1 MSGEQNVVDERDL
14 GAANTVLLR
23 DESHLCDVLGVPFS
37 DQQLAAITAPLE
49 RPLAIIAGAGS
60 GKTAVMAARVVWLV
74 GRGLVSPDAVLG
86 LTFTN
91 KAASELAARIRSAL
105 GLLADDAGIHGY
117 LDDGEPTV
125 STYHAYAGALL
136 SEHGLRIGFE
146 PDLRIVSDAS
156 RFQRAAQAV
165 QSHRGAIANLTT
177 HLPTTVSDVIHLDG
191 QLNDHLVT
199 IEDLL
204 AYDKRYARELDLE
217 NAERKRPL
225 KKITQARDTA
235 AKRDEL
241 AAVIAEYRD
250 AKARDAVMD
259 FSDQMAK
266 GAILATRSAEVS
278 HDQRG
283 RFAVVLLDEYQD
295 TSVAQRRMLQG
306 IFSGATVQDGR
317 GHPVTAVGD
326 PCQAIYGWRG
336 ASIENL
342 TGFLDHFPAAD
353 GGRGALLNLTV
364 NRRCSRRVLDL
375 ANSLARPLYDATD
388 VVQPLEPRADA
399 PDGGMVA
406 ACLETVVDEVDWVVG
421 EVQRARERES
431 IDWSDIAI
439 LVRTR
444 EEIGALTVAL
454 QSADVPVEVVGM
466 DGLLAQPESV
476 DVLATLDVI
485 DSQTAN
491 ASLLRLLTGPRWRI
505 GPRDLALLGER
516 ARQLVAEVTHRG
528 ADDLDAA
535 LERATEG
542 VDPADVLS
550 LPDALDDPGDLAYS
564 PEARER
570 FHELSQLLGH
580 LRRHANEPLVD
591 LVRRTITA
599 LDLDVELAVQP
610 GARGQQSRD
619 NLTML
624 VEAIAEFSGNEPGA
638 SLTGALAYLR
648 AEAEY
653 NGGLDVAAPTDSD
666 SVKLLTAHKAKGL
679 EWHTVF
685 VPFLSERVFPQ
696 GKSRESWLF
705 TARELPA
712 ELRGDASSQPVVEE
726 WSTKGVKAYDL
737 KRREQ
742 ALTEERR
749 LGYVAFTRAKHT
761 LIASGHWWGR
771 TQIEPRGPSAYL
783 VHVREWLEAHGSSPA
798 VWAKDP
804 RESDD
809 EARNPLVAARES
821 VRWPVP
827 EPAMLRERRNL
838 AAEVRAA
845 METPTLPL
853 SAPPAD
859 DETESELAQ
868 IRALDADIDVLLE
881 EARQSRRD
889 VIEVPLPASL
899 SVTSAQRL
907 AHDAEGL
914 ARDLAR
920 PMPRKP
926 SAAARFGTRFHA
938 WVESRLGQQ
947 SLLDPMELPG
957 RADSD
962 IDDAEELVE
971 LIEQF
976 DDGPYATRVPYAV
989 EAPFTLRIAGQ
1000 VMRGRIDAV
1009 YRDGDRYEV
1018 VDWKTSRTINADPLQ
1033 LELYRLAWAQ
1043 IQGIDPDRVTAAFYY
1058 VRLGEVVTLDEPRS
1072 RIELEEL
1079 FTERAERRA
1088 SP

>member
-1 MSGEQNVVDERDL
+1 MRAEPLEQNLERRRL
-14 GAANTVLLR
+14 LLR

-37 DQQLAAITAPLE
+37 EQQLAAITAPLE
-49 RPLAIIAGAGS
+49 RPSAIIAGAGS

-74 GRGLVSPDAVLG
+74 GRGLVAPDAVLG

-91 KAASELAARIRSAL
+91 KAASELAVRIRTAL
-105 GLLADDAGIHGY
+105 GLLADDAGLHGF
-117 LDDGEPTV
+117 LDEGEPTV
-125 STYHAYAGALL
+125 STYHAYAGSLL

-177 HLPTTVSDVIHLDG
+177 HLPTTVGDVIHLDG
-191 QLNDHLVT
+191 QLNDHLVE
-199 IEDLL
+199 IDDLL

-217 NAERKRPL
+217 NADRKRPL
-225 KKITQARDTA
+225 KKITQARDTTS
-235 AKRDEL
+235 KRAEL
-241 AAVIAEYRD
+241 AAVIAEYRE

-278 HDQRG
+278 RDQRG

-306 IFSGATVQDGR
+306 IFSGATAEDGR

-326 PCQAIYGWRG
+326 PSQAIYGWRG

-342 TGFLDHFPAAD
+342 TGFLEHFPASD
-353 GGRGALLNLTV
+353 GERGILLNLTV
-364 NRRCSRRVLDL
+364 NRRCSRSVLDL

-388 VVQPLEPRADA
+388 VVRPLEPRTDA
-399 PDGGMVA
+399 PEGGVVA
-406 ACLETVVDEVDWVVG
+406 ACLETVVDEVDWVVR
-421 EVQRARERES
+421 EIQKARERES
-431 IDWSDIAI
+431 IGWSDIAI

-454 QSADVPVEVVGM
+454 QGADVPVEVVGM
-466 DGLLAQPESV
+466 DGLLAQPEV
-476 DVLATLDVI
+476 ADVLATLDVI

-505 GPRDLALLGER
+505 GPRDLALLGTR
-516 ARQLVAEVTHRG
+516 ARQLVSGQHQVRAG
-528 ADDLDAA
+528 DLEAA
-535 LERATEG
+535 LDRATEG

-550 LPDALDDPGDLAYS
+550 LADALDDPGDLAYS
-564 PEARER
+564 PEALER
-570 FHELSQLLGH
+570 FGELSRMLRH
-580 LRRHANEPLVD
+580 LRRHVSEPLVD

-619 NLTML
+619 NLAML
-624 VEAIAEFSGNEPGA
+624 VEAIAEFSGNEPSA
-638 SLTGALAYLR
+638 SLAGALAYLR

-666 SVKLLTAHKAKGL
+666 SVKLLTVHKAKGL

-685 VPFLSERVFPQ
+685 VPFLSEKVFPQ

-705 TARELPA
+705 TAHELPA
-712 ELRGDASSQPVVEE
+712 ELRGDASSQPVIDE
-726 WSTKGVKAYDL
+726 WSTKGVKAYDQQ
-737 KRREQ
+737 RREQ
-742 ALTEERR
+742 ALMEERR

-761 LIASGHWWGR
+761 IVASGHWWGR

-783 VHVREWLEAHGSSPA
+783 LHVRDWLEAQGSSPA

-809 EARNPLVAARES
+809 DARNPLVAARAS
-821 VRWPVP
+821 VRWPVA
-827 EPAMLRERRNL
+827 EPSMLQERRRL
-838 AAEVRAA
+838 AAEVREA
-845 METPTLPL
+845 MQTPTLPL
-853 SAPPAD
+853 AVEPD
-859 DETESELAQ
+859 DPDAQRELAEV
-868 IRALDADIDVLLE
+868 RALDADIDVLLE
-881 EARQSRRD
+881 EAQRGRRD
-889 VIEVPLPASL
+889 VVEVPMPTSL
-899 SVTSAQRL
+899 SVTAAQRL
-907 AHDAEGL
+907 ANDAEGL

-926 SAAARFGTRFHA
+926 SVAARFGTRFHA

-947 SLLDPMELPG
+947 SLLDPLELPG
-957 RADSD
+957 RADSE

-976 DDGPYATRVPYAV
+976 DDGPYATRIPYAV

-1000 VMRGRIDAV
+1000 LLRGRIDAV
-1009 YRDGDRYEV
+1009 YRDGGHYEV
-1018 VDWKTSRTINADPLQ
+1018 VDWKTSRTMNADPLQ

-1043 IQGIDPDRVTAAFYY
+1043 IQGIDPDRVTASFYY
-1058 VRLGEVVTLDEPRS
+1058 VRLGEVVTLDEPRG
-1072 RIELEEL
+1072 RDELEAL
-1079 FTERAERRA
+1079 FA
-1088 SP
+1088 SE

>member
-1 MSGEQNVVDERDL
+1 MTSP
-14 GAANTVLLR
+14 VLLR
-23 DESHLCDVLGVPFS
+23 DEAHLCEVLGVPFS
-37 DQQLAAITAPLE
+37 EQQLAAITAPLE

-74 GRGLVSPDAVLG
+74 GRGLVAPDAVLG

-91 KAASELAARIRSAL
+91 KAASELAIRIRSAL
-105 GLLADDAGIHGY
+105 GLLAADAGIHGY
-117 LDDGEPTV
+117 LDEAGEPTV

-165 QSHRGAIANLTT
+165 QSHRGAISNLTT
-177 HLPTTVSDVIHLDG
+177 HLPTTVGDVIHLDG

-199 IEDLL
+199 IDELL
-204 AYDKRYARELDLE
+204 AYDEMYGRELDRE
-217 NAERKRPL
+217 NADRKRPL
-225 KKITQARDTA
+225 KKITQARTTTS
-235 AKRDEL
+235 KRAEL
-241 AAVIAEYRD
+241 AAVIAEYRE
-250 AKARDAVMD
+250 AKSRDAVMD
-259 FSDQMAK
+259 FSDQMSR

-278 HDQRG
+278 RDQRD

-306 IFSGATVQDGR
+306 IFSGDTAADGR

-336 ASIENL
+336 ASVENL
-342 TGFLDHFPAAD
+342 TGFLDHFPVAD
-353 GGRGALLNLTV
+353 GSASTLLNLTV
-364 NRRCSRRVLDL
+364 NRRCSRSVLDL
-375 ANSLARPLYDATD
+375 ANTLAQPLYDATD
-388 VVQPLEPRADA
+388 VVRPLEPRADA
-399 PDGGMVA
+399 PEGGVMA
-406 ACLETVVDEVDWVVG
+406 ACLGTVVDEIDWVVR
-421 EVQRARERES
+421 EVAEARARAS
-431 IDWSDIAI
+431 IGWSDIAI

-454 QSADVPVEVVGM
+454 QAADVPVEVVGM
-466 DGLLAQPESV
+466 DGLLAQPEV
-476 DVLATLDVI
+476 ADVLATLDVL

-505 GPRDLALLGER
+505 GPRDLALLGTR
-516 ARQLVAEVTHRG
+516 ARELVASMRPQRTR
-528 ADDLDAA
+528 DLEAA
-535 LERATEG
+535 LDRATDG

-550 LPDALDDPGDLAYS
+550 LADALDDPGDLAYS

-570 FHELSQLLGH
+570 FIELAGMLRR
-580 LRRHANEPLVD
+580 LRRHLGEPLVD
-591 LVRRTITA
+591 IVRRTIVA

-619 NLTML
+619 NLAML
-624 VEAIAEFSGNEPGA
+624 VEAIAEFAGNEPGA
-638 SLTGALAYLR
+638 SLTGVLAYLR
-648 AEAEY
+648 AETEY

-685 VPFLSERVFPQ
+685 VPFLSEKVFPQ

-705 TARELPA
+705 TAHELPA
-712 ELRGDASSQPVVEE
+712 ELRGDAASQPVVEE
-726 WSTKGVKAYDL
+726 WSTKGVKAYDSD
-737 KRREQ
+737 RREM

-771 TQIEPRGPSAYL
+771 TQIDPRGPSTYL
-783 VHVREWLEAHGSSPA
+783 EHVRRWLESRGAKPD
-798 VWAKDP
+798 VWAADP
-804 RESDD
+804 REED
-809 EARNPLVAARES
+809 EQARNPLVAARDS
-821 VRWPVP
+821 VRWPVADP
-827 EPAMLRERRNL
+827 LAMRERRRI
-838 AAEVRAA
+838 ATDVRDA
-845 METPTLPL
+845 METPQLPL
-853 SAPPAD
+853 AVEPD
-859 DETESELAQ
+859 DAAARNELAE
-868 IRALDADIDVLLE
+868 IEALDADIDVLLE
-881 EARQSRRD
+881 EARERRRD
-889 VIEVPLPASL
+889 VIEVPAPASL
-899 SVTSAQRL
+899 SVTAAQRL
-907 AHDAEGL
+907 TRDPEGL

-926 SAAARFGTRFHA
+926 SSAARFGTRFHA

-947 SLLDPMELPG
+947 SLLDPLELPG
-957 RADSD
+957 RADSE

-976 DDGPYATRVPYAV
+976 DDGPYATRIPYAV
-989 EAPFTLRIAGQ
+989 EAPFTLRIGGQ
-1000 VMRGRIDAV
+1000 LLRGRIDAV
-1009 YRDGDRYEV
+1009 YQDGDRYEV
-1018 VDWKTSRTINADPLQ
+1018 VDWKTSREMTADPLQ

-1043 IQGIDPDRVTAAFYY
+1043 IRGIDPSAVTAVFYY
-1058 VRLGEVVTLDEPRS
+1058 VRLGKVVTLEKPRG
-1072 RIELEEL
+1072 REELEAL
-1079 FTERAERRA
+1079 FTVTPQPPA

>member
-1 MSGEQNVVDERDL
+1 RSATALCRPGRRPARRGRRARRRTSAGRRGRACPVACPGQRERARQPEGAAAGSARRLAGVRRVRAARRGARPGASREFLRHREPRLPLLRVPHLLPGSARGTHHHGPAGSQRSACLRERRMSGEQNVVDERDL

-136 SEHGLRIGFE
+136 SEHGLRIVFE
-146 PDLRIVSDAS
+146 PALRIVSDAS

-177 HLPTTVSDVIHLDG
+177 HLPTTVCDVIHLDG

-250 AKARDAVMD
+250 AKARDPVPGVA
-259 FSDQMAK
+259 DQMAQD
-266 GAILATRSAEVS
+266 ASLATRSAERS
-278 HDQRG
+278 PDQRG

-439 LVRTR
+439 L
-444 EEIGALTVAL
+444 
-454 QSADVPVEVVGM
+454 
-466 DGLLAQPESV
+466 
-476 DVLATLDVI
+476 
-485 DSQTAN
+485 
-491 ASLLRLLTGPRWRI
+491 
-505 GPRDLALLGER
+505 
-516 ARQLVAEVTHRG
+516 
-528 ADDLDAA
+528 
-535 LERATEG
+535 
-542 VDPADVLS
+542 
-550 LPDALDDPGDLAYS
+550 
-564 PEARER
+564 
-570 FHELSQLLGH
+570 
-580 LRRHANEPLVD
+580 
-591 LVRRTITA
+591 
-599 LDLDVELAVQP
+599 
-610 GARGQQSRD
+610 
-619 NLTML
+619 
-624 VEAIAEFSGNEPGA
+624 
-638 SLTGALAYLR
+638 
-648 AEAEY
+648 
-653 NGGLDVAAPTDSD
+653 
-666 SVKLLTAHKAKGL
+666 
-679 EWHTVF
+679 
-685 VPFLSERVFPQ
+685 
-696 GKSRESWLF
+696 
-705 TARELPA
+705 
-712 ELRGDASSQPVVEE
+712 
-726 WSTKGVKAYDL
+726 
-737 KRREQ
+737 
-742 ALTEERR
+742 
-749 LGYVAFTRAKHT
+749 
-761 LIASGHWWGR
+761 
-771 TQIEPRGPSAYL
+771 
-783 VHVREWLEAHGSSPA
+783 
-798 VWAKDP
+798 
-804 RESDD
+804 
-809 EARNPLVAARES
+809 
-821 VRWPVP
+821 
-827 EPAMLRERRNL
+827 
-838 AAEVRAA
+838 
-845 METPTLPL
+845 
-853 SAPPAD
+853 
-859 DETESELAQ
+859 
-868 IRALDADIDVLLE
+868 
-881 EARQSRRD
+881 
-889 VIEVPLPASL
+889 
-899 SVTSAQRL
+899 
-907 AHDAEGL
+907 
-914 ARDLAR
+914 
-920 PMPRKP
+920 
-926 SAAARFGTRFHA
+926 
-938 WVESRLGQQ
+938 
-947 SLLDPMELPG
+947 
-957 RADSD
+957 
-962 IDDAEELVE
+962 
-971 LIEQF
+971 
-976 DDGPYATRVPYAV
+976 
-989 EAPFTLRIAGQ
+989 
-1000 VMRGRIDAV
+1000 
-1009 YRDGDRYEV
+1009 
-1018 VDWKTSRTINADPLQ
+1018 
-1033 LELYRLAWAQ
+1033 
-1043 IQGIDPDRVTAAFYY
+1043 
-1058 VRLGEVVTLDEPRS
+1058 
-1072 RIELEEL
+1072 
-1079 FTERAERRA
+1079 
-1088 SP
+1088 